1 MQRRMQPAM
10 RALSSLGLL
19 LLAGCVTSPPVSSN
33 IRLDPAARPQ
43 CEQHCHSLGLQMTAI
58 VLYSNRAGCVC
69 ELPQAKTSA
78 ASSGGAAAAA
88 AGVLVNEESE
98 GAASY
103 ASQSASA
110 QGASSR

>member
-1 MQRRMQPAM
+1 M
-10 RALSSLGLL
+10 RALPSLGLL

-43 CEQHCHSLGLQMTAI
+43 CEHHCQALGLQMTAI

-69 ELPQAKTSA
+69 ELRQAKASG
-78 ASSGGAAAAA
+78 ASSGGATVAA

-98 GAASY
+98 EASSY
-103 ASQSASA
+103 VSQSSGT